1 MTAKTENRVY
11 RMAVDFDSVLAD
23 TMDLWITEL
32 NTRRGTK
39 FRKDDIVLF
48 DLIQCFGIT
57 EYERS
62 ELFDYI
68 WDDDNWKRIPPTEDF
83 LSEKIQVLR
92 KYGKVDILTVIP
104 ENQVENT
111 KKWLAHNEISYD
123 DYIIVPSGLKKS
135 DYEYNIFID
144 DSPSNAE
151 QVANCGK
158 TVFLYNQPWNQKVS
172 NSEKIRRI
180 HSISEVIDYLDH
192 VRTT

>member
-1 MTAKTENRVY
+1 
-11 RMAVDFDSVLAD
+11 MAVDFDSVLAD

-32 NTRRGTK
+32 NTRRGTN

-68 WDDDNWKRIPPTEDF
+68 WDDDNWKKIPPTEDF
-83 LSEKIQVLR
+83 LSEKIQALR

-111 KKWLAHNEISYD
+111 KKWLAHNEISCD
-123 DYIIVPSGLKKS
+123 DYIIVPNGLKKS
-135 DYEYNIFID
+135 DYEYDIFID

-151 QVANCGK
+151 QIANSGK
-158 TVFLYNQPWNQKVS
+158 AVFLYDQPWNQKTS

-180 HSISEVIDYLDH
+180 RSISEVIDYLDH
-192 VRTT
+192 IRTT